1 MRYFDTSFRVPLVLP
16 EAASEPIASFF
27 ENLAGETL
35 SLSDWTR
42 LEFASLLSRA
52 VRKGGLGRASEL
64 RAESQFEAMLRELL
78 VVLVPNRDYFDRA
91 RHWLGRFDA
100 GLSAG
105 DASHLSTVE
114 NREET
119 CSTRWT
125 SR

>member
-91 RHWLGRFDA
+91 RHLLGRFDV

-105 DASHLSTVE
+105 DAPHLSTVE